1 MSRRDSREPSRGRN
15 RSRSRGRP
23 EPTPRDGGRRADSR
37 DRSRSQSGP
46 RNKRP
51 DDYGVDTMKI
61 TDDDAAFI
69 LGKGGKT
76 KEKISRVSGAEIE
89 LFERD
94 LILEIRGS
102 KVQRRRAKKYSEG
115 VMAQRT
121 GPVSVTEDY
130 DDGDLTMLHVPQEAV
145 GFVTGRA
152 GNFLRTIEEEWGT
165 LMFFCEVGAGS
176 RSRDYEKLA
185 IFGSVRGR
193 RGAELKVLSAVETK
207 VPGFYGRIRDEVVQ
221 RDRGKDESGTWGT
234 DTMTFQDDELSY
246 ALGKQGGTRKKLER
260 SSGAVVQY
268 VGHNALLSGTRE
280 ERRRAK
286 AYMKWLFDQLEGPVY
301 VDGWEDRD
309 DCTVVPVPRDCVG
322 YITGSRR
329 ATLGTMEEEW
339 GVLMFFMNK
348 TEEKGRGKGDNE
360 KLIIF
365 GAQRDRRGAELKV
378 MNGIEKKAPGTFTRG
393 VREKTSDV
401 RGFDTD
407 RLVLKDEELSYAIG
421 KEAATQKK
429 LEKAAGCVLQFV
441 GNVAFI
447 AGDLKQRRRCKEFIG
462 WLLQQ
467 MRGSVTIPD
476 ISRREDA
483 TEVFIPANCKGWV
496 TGNRGSELRR
506 MEQETG
512 VYMFMALDARG
523 EERLIIFSQEVGS
536 KVSNTGRMAAERL
549 VNEMI
554 QEKLRDDGRGRSDSR
569 RRSPP
574 RGRSDSR
581 RRSPPRGGG
590 GGGGGGGGRSRSP
603 PPRGRSPPRR
613 DSRARSPPR
622 RNDSRGRNN
631 NNGYHR

>member
-1 MSRRDSREPSRGRN
+1 MKR
-15 RSRSRGRP
+15 
-23 EPTPRDGGRRADSR
+23 DSR
-37 DRSRSQSGP
+37 DRSRSRDRDDKDGRQSGRKDSREP
-46 RNKRP
+46 ARDSRSPSQGAARNKRP

-76 KEKISRVSGAEIE
+76 KEKISRVSEAEIE

-102 KVQRRRAKKYSEG
+102 KLQRRRAKKYSEG

-121 GPVSVTEDY
+121 GPVTVTEDY
-130 DDGDLTMLHVPQEAV
+130 DDGDLTMLQVPQEAV

-176 RSRDYEKLA
+176 RNRDYEKLA

-207 VPGFYGRIRDEVVQ
+207 VPGYFDRIREDVVN
-221 RDRGKDESGTWGT
+221 RDRGRDEGGTWGT

-246 ALGKQGGTRKKLER
+246 ALGKQGSTRKKLER
-260 SSGAVVQY
+260 SSAAIVQY
-268 VGHNALLSGTRE
+268 VGHVALFSGTRA
-280 ERRRAK
+280 ERKRAK
-286 AYMKWLFDQLEGPVY
+286 EYMKWLFEQLEGPVY
-301 VDGWEDRD
+301 VDGWQDRD
-309 DCTVVPVPRDCVG
+309 DCTVVDVPRDCVG
-322 YITGSRR
+322 YITGNRR
-329 ATLGTMEEEW
+329 ATLATMEEEW
-339 GVLMFFMNK
+339 GVFMFFMNK
-348 TEEKGRGKGDNE
+348 SEDKGRGRGADTE
-360 KLIIF
+360 MLIIF

-378 MNGIEKKAPGTFTRG
+378 MNGIEKKAPGSFTRG
-393 VREKTSDV
+393 VRDKTSDS

-407 RLVLKDEELSYAIG
+407 RMILKDEELSYAIG

-429 LEKAAGCVLQFV
+429 LEKAAGAILQFV
-441 GNVAFI
+441 GHVAFI
-447 AGDLKQRRRCKEFIG
+447 AGTLKERRRCKEFIS

-476 ISRREDA
+476 ISRRDDA
-483 TEVFIPANCKGWV
+483 TELHIPANCKGWV

-523 EERLIIFSQEVGS
+523 EERLIIFSADPGS
-536 KVSNTGRMAAERL
+536 KTSPSGRMAAERL

-554 QEKLRDDGRGRSDSR
+554 QEKLRDDGRGRSNSR
-569 RRSPP
+569 SRSPP
-574 RGRSDSR
+574 RRRSNSR
-581 RRSPPRGGG
+581 PARARSPPPRRADSRARGPPR
-590 GGGGGGGGRSRSP
+590 RSFSRGRSP
-603 PPRGRSPPRR
+603 PPRGRSPSGKGRGG
-613 DSRARSPPR
+613 
-622 RNDSRGRNN
+622 RNDSRDRS
-631 NNGYHR
+631 YRR

>member
-1 MSRRDSREPSRGRN
+1 MPGDSRARSRSRDRRDSREPVRSPKD
-15 RSRSRGRP
+15 SRSP
-23 EPTPRDGGRRADSR
+23 SQRDKRA
-37 DRSRSQSGP
+37 
-46 RNKRP
+46 KKP

-76 KEKISRVSGAEIE
+76 KEKISRVAEADIE

-102 KVQRRRAKKYSEG
+102 KLQRKRAKKYCEG

-121 GPVSVTEDY
+121 GPVTVTEDY
-130 DDGDLTMLHVPQEAV
+130 DDGDLTMLQVPQEAV

-165 LMFFCEVGAGS
+165 LMFFCEVGKG

-207 VPGFYGRIRDEVVQ
+207 VPGYYDKIREDVVN
-221 RDRGKDESGTWGT
+221 RDRSKDDTGTWGT

-246 ALGKQGGTRKKLER
+246 ALGKQGSTRKKLER
-260 SSGAVVQY
+260 SSAAIVQY
-268 VGHNALLSGTRE
+268 VGHNAIFSGTRA
-280 ERRRAK
+280 ERKRAK
-286 AYMKWLFDQLEGPVY
+286 EYMKWLFEQLEGPVY
-301 VDGWEDRD
+301 VDGWQDRE
-309 DCTVVPVPRDCVG
+309 DCTVVDVPRECVG

-329 ATLGTMEEEW
+329 AALATMEEEW
-339 GVLMFFMNK
+339 GVFMFFMNK
-348 TEEKGRGKGDNE
+348 SDDKGKGKGYTE
-360 KLIIF
+360 LLIIF
-365 GAQRDRRGAELKV
+365 GSQRDRRGAELKI
-378 MNGIEKKAPGTFTRG
+378 MNGVEKKAPGTFTRG
-393 VREKTSDV
+393 VREKTSDYK
-401 RGFDTD
+401 GFDTD
-407 RLVLKDEELSYAIG
+407 RMVLRDEELSYAIG

-429 LEKAAGCVLQFV
+429 LEKAAGAILQFV
-441 GNVAFI
+441 GHVAFV
-447 AGDLKQRRRCKEFIG
+447 AGTLKERRRCKEFIS

-476 ISRREDA
+476 VSQRDDA
-483 TEVFIPANCKGWV
+483 TEMHIPANCKGWV

-512 VYMFMALDARG
+512 VYMCMALDTRG
-523 EERLIIFSQEVGS
+523 EERLIIFGTDAGS
-536 KVSNTGRMAAERL
+536 KTSSTGRMAAERL

-554 QEKLRDDGRGRSDSR
+554 QEKLRSDGRGASNSRSRSPPRQRSDSR

-574 RGRSDSR
+574 PRRDDSR
-581 RRSPPRGGG
+581 SR
-590 GGGGGGGGRSRSP
+590 RSP
-603 PPRGRSPPRR
+603 PPRQATNNNNNNKSDSRQRSPPPRKQSPSYGR
-613 DSRARSPPR
+613 QRGRDDSRR
-622 RNDSRGRNN
+622 RADSRGR
-631 NNGYHR
+631 R